1 MSMGKAQSKMSYTLG
16 KAEVGQTPFLELVEL
31 SKGFGD
37 EDIAVS
43 DLSLTLREGEL
54 FSILGPSG
62 CGKTTTLRMVAGLE
76 SPTQGRI
83 LLDGADITEMP
94 PNRRPVNTVFQ
105 GYALFSHL
113 TIAENVAFGL
123 REKGI
128 SRSERERLV
137 TEALTMVQLKG
148 YEMRRTSQI
157 SGGQEQRVAL
167 ARAIVNRPRVL
178 LLDEPLGALDLKL
191 RKAMQIELK
200 NLQQRL
206 GMTFIYVTHD
216 QEEALTLSDRI
227 AVMQEGRIRQVG
239 TPEEIYD
246 YPLSRYV
253 ADFIGAANCVPGAVG
268 ARDEEGYA
276 FHIPKQQTVRALGPA
291 SLAEGTRGRLVIRP
305 ERCRLADPRGGVGLV
320 GHIVEVLF
328 RGLHRSYL
336 IELPT
341 GDWITAYVPHLPSD
355 KKVAAI
361 GDEVLVTWSGED
373 AWLVKEP

>member
-1 MSMGKAQSKMSYTLG
+1 MSKTQSDTGHTLG
-16 KAEVGQTPFLELVEL
+16 KAEAGQRSFLKLVKL
-31 SKGFGD
+31 SKVFGD
-37 EDIAVS
+37 DDIAVS
-43 DLSLTLREGEL
+43 DLSLTVREGEL

-62 CGKTTTLRMVAGLE
+62 CGKTTTLRMVAGFE
-76 SPTQGRI
+76 SPTQGNI
-83 LLDGADITEMP
+83 LLDGEDITERP

-105 GYALFSHL
+105 GFALFSHL
-113 TIAENVAFGL
+113 TVAENVAFGL

-137 TEALTMVQLKG
+137 AEALAMVQLEG
-148 YEMRRTSQI
+148 YEVRRTQQL

-227 AVMQEGRIRQVG
+227 AVMQEGRMRQVG

-246 YPLSRYV
+246 YPSSRYV
-253 ADFIGAANCVPGAVG
+253 ADFIGAANCVPGVVG
-268 ARDEEGYA
+268 AHDEDDYT
-276 FHIPKQQTVRALGPA
+276 FHIPKQPIVHALGAA
-291 SLAEGTRGRLVIRP
+291 SLAEGTRGCLVIRP
-305 ERCRLADPRGGVGLV
+305 ERCRLADPKGGVGL
-320 GHIVEVLF
+320 GGRIVKILF
-328 RGLHRSYL
+328 SGLHWSYL

-341 GDWITAYVPHLPSD
+341 GDSITVYVPHLPSD
-355 KKVAAI
+355 KKDAAI
-361 GDEVLVTWSGED
+361 GDDVLVTWSEED
-373 AWLVKEP
+373 AWLVKEN